1 MKYSATLLALILCAL
16 AGTAQAAPIPLTE
29 THHYEFAL
37 PTGDQSLTFDQFD
50 SLGGSLTLL
59 SVRIDL
65 DATISADNV
74 TITNNGT
81 SPADYGA
88 KFKADISGV
97 DSVSGA
103 LSASVTDI
111 IVLSGLQNIAG
122 GGGSYDFGSLVS
134 QKGMDDNTL
143 TTGLIGFIG
152 AGTYT
157 FDISGSNVEAA
168 IVGGFGSASLTYDNF
183 KAFGDATITYTY
195 LPEPGAMVL
204 LATGGLAL
212 IRRRRKV

>member
-16 AGTAQAAPIPLTE
+16 AGTAQAAPVPFTE

-37 PTGDQSLTFDQFD
+37 PTGDQSLTFEQFD

-143 TTGLIGFIG
+143 TTGLGDFIG
-152 AGTYT
+152 TGTYT
-157 FDISGSNVEAA
+157 FDILGTGAA
-168 IVGGFGSASLTYDNF
+168 LVVNGFGSASLTYYDF